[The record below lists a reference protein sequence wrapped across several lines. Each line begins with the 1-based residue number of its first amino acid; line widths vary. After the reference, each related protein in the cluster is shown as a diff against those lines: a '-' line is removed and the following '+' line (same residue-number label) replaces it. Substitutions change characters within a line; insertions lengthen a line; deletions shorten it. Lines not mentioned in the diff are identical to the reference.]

1 MNRKVCARGSLGADP
16 DSVFKIIQN
25 CQKNKKCPLEYS
37 FEYFIVPLVK
47 LNNDQLCY
55 HDKKKI
61 LKFPPPKSQGR
72 MHPRTP
78 APRLQNKI
86 NRGGSI
92 YILECLDSKYI
103 DIVNV
108 FVMHY

>member
-1 MNRKVCARGSLGADP
+1 
-16 DSVFKIIQN
+16 
-25 CQKNKKCPLEYS
+25 
-37 FEYFIVPLVK
+37 
-47 LNNDQLCY
+47 
-55 HDKKKI
+55 
-61 LKFPPPKSQGR
+61 

-86 NRGGSI
+86 NRGVSI

>member
-1 MNRKVCARGSLGADP
+1 MINFATMIKKNP
-16 DSVFKIIQN
+16 KISTQ
-25 CQKNKKCPLEYS
+25 
-37 FEYFIVPLVK
+37 
-47 LNNDQLCY
+47 
-55 HDKKKI
+55 
-61 LKFPPPKSQGR
+61 KSQR
-72 MHPRTP
+72 NMHPRTP

-86 NRGGSI
+86 NRGVSICI

>member
-1 MNRKVCARGSLGADP
+1 MINFATMIKKNP
-16 DSVFKIIQN
+16 KISP
-25 CQKNKKCPLEYS
+25 QKG
-37 FEYFIVPLVK
+37 
-47 LNNDQLCY
+47 QR
-55 HDKKKI
+55 H
-61 LKFPPPKSQGR
+61 

-86 NRGGSI
+86 NRGVSICI